1 MTNLFSNL
9 PASRDQEAV
18 EEILRRPGFRIERIV
33 SHGQASPPG
42 LWYDQ
47 PESEFVVLLSGA
59 ARLRFED
66 EAADRELKP
75 GDYCD
80 IPAGRRHRVEWTDP
94 EQATVWLAIFYAG
107 EQRCG
112 A

>member
-9 PASRDQEAV
+9 PDAVAQEAIDA
-18 EEILRRPGFRIERIV
+18 ILTRPGIRIERIV
-33 SHGQASPPG
+33 SRGQASPPG
-42 LWYDQ
+42 FWYDQ
-47 PESEFVVLLSGA
+47 PESEFVLLAAGA

-66 EAADRELKP
+66 EPTDRELKP
-75 GDYCD
+75 GDFCD

-107 EQRCG
+107 
-112 A
+112 